1 MKMKRLLQF
10 IIGYCLLHTYRPL
23 QFQRNKI
30 FVQDKLKSMRVIST
44 TQNEKNMNLF
54 LNVGDFVR
62 KIFPDETKITRED
75 NKQKTVPP
83 VIQVPELK
91 PRVVET
97 NNKNIEVLL
106 WTGIT
111 GAAFFILAFESSKYF
126 FPLALVLGT
135 SALMCCSRQI

>member
-23 QFQRNKI
+23 QFQRSKI

-75 NKQKTVPP
+75 NKQNTVPP
-83 VIQVPELK
+83 AIQVPEVK

-111 GAAFFILAFESSKYF
+111 GAAFFILAVESSKYF

-135 SALMCCSRQI
+135 